1 MGPIHSP
8 GSGEVP
14 CPRAPIIAPSCPH
27 AADHVSNP
35 QPSPLEHVA
44 CWPSGLAIDQVC
56 PSLMEVH
63 QEWALPIGLPLSAR
77 QAYRLYRVCGTMKAL
92 LRTEG
97 R

>member
-1 MGPIHSP
+1 LSASTHHCSVLPARC
-8 GSGEVP
+8 GSREQ
-14 CPRAPIIAPSCPH
+14 S
-27 AADHVSNP
+27 AAF
-35 QPSPLEHVA
+35 SPLNTS
-44 CWPSGLAIDQVC
+44 PTGRPGLPIDQVC